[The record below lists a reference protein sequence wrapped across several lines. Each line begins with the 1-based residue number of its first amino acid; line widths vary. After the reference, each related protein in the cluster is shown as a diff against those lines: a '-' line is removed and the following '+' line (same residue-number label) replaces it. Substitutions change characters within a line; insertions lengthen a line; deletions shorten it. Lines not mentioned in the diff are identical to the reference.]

1 MAEHLRHDA
10 ETHASPKLYVLV
22 FLALMV
28 LTAATVFAA
37 TVDIDKALY
46 GSSGPLNTVV
56 ALTIAFTKALLVI
69 AFFMHVRW
77 AGKLVVLVVGSGF
90 VWLCFLLLFTF
101 ADYLSRAWSLG
112 IGS

>member
-1 MAEHLRHDA
+1 MSENLHSDA
-10 ETHASPKLYVLV
+10 ETHATPKLYVGV

-28 LTAATVFAA
+28 LTFATVWVA
-37 TVDIDKALY
+37 TINL
-46 GSSGPLNTVV
+46 GPFNNVV

-101 ADYLSRAWSLG
+101 SDYLSRAWSLISG
-112 IGS
+112 